1 MKIIRHVWAEQV
13 IMEELDWN
21 RGLSMDLCE
30 PFYVTFSHSE
40 SVKKKY
46 SRLKVNKKILK

>member
-40 SVKKKY
+40 SVKKY
-46 SRLKVNKKILK
+46 IQGLKLTRKS